1 MLELFIDYR
10 EKCLIRNLKD
20 LNIELES
27 KNLDVGD
34 IQFIYN
40 DIKV

>member
-10 EKCLIRNLKD
+10 EKCLIENLKD

-34 IQFIYN
+34 IQFIY
-40 DIKV
+40 KK